1 MAESFSPTSLFGAS
15 ADVPHYS
22 LMSNDFPCQ
31 PNGSTAANSMLSK
44 KPVIQ
49 RSDAVKT
56 KFQRWSTDDDRRLT
70 EAVAL
75 HSTPTSATNH
85 NPLPAQPDLPPFLN
99 PSFNSGVLPSL
110 PIDAMAA
117 SSFGVELE
125 MQAQDQTSADQLSAS
140 SSASSSASPIPTP
153 IPMMN
158 PPNPDSD
165 PTPDSNPNSN
175 PTPQAESQ
183 LGGIVN
189 WDLVSLSLTSRTASQ
204 CQQRYAKIWQP
215 LDADGA
221 PGYQTWTPS
230 EDTTLKRLV
239 LERGAKKWSKIAV
252 ELPGRS
258 GKQCRERWHNQ
269 VDPAISTED
278 WSEEEVSERAS
289 DQVREM
295 GKNQILN

>member
-1 MAESFSPTSLFGAS
+1 MVRPTRRTASSPSPVQNSTIKPKQIDVPDSVYLAESSNPPNPLLPQPMAESFSPTSLFGAA

-117 SSFGVELE
+117 SSFG
-125 MQAQDQTSADQLSAS
+125 
-140 SSASSSASPIPTP
+140 
-153 IPMMN
+153 
-158 PPNPDSD
+158 
-165 PTPDSNPNSN
+165 
-175 PTPQAESQ
+175 
-183 LGGIVN
+183 
-189 WDLVSLSLTSRTASQ
+189 
-204 CQQRYAKIWQP
+204 
-215 LDADGA
+215 
-221 PGYQTWTPS
+221 
-230 EDTTLKRLV
+230 
-239 LERGAKKWSKIAV
+239 
-252 ELPGRS
+252 
-258 GKQCRERWHNQ
+258 
-269 VDPAISTED
+269 
-278 WSEEEVSERAS
+278 
-289 DQVREM
+289 
-295 GKNQILN
+295 